1 MEHNYRVD
9 AGKLR
14 SAREEAGLT
23 VAGLAERAGIHA
35 YQLMLVEGQGYVP
48 TLTVLR
54 NITQALDIPAHTVIE
69 WKPGMAFRE
78 EVGGVSS

>member
-1 MEHNYRVD
+1 MERNYRVD

-14 SAREEAGLT
+14 SMREEAGLT
-23 VAGLAERAGIHA
+23 VAGLADRAGVHA

-54 NITQALDIPAHTVIE
+54 RVTQALDIPAHSVIE
-69 WKPGMAFRE
+69 WSAETPLRE
-78 EVGGVSS
+78 SLGEVSP

>member
-1 MEHNYRVD
+1 MERNYRVD

-14 SAREEAGLT
+14 SEREGAGLT

-54 NITQALDIPAHTVIE
+54 SITQALDIPAHTVIE
-69 WKPGMAFRE
+69 WKTARPLRE
-78 EVGGVSS
+78 EVGEVSS

>member
-1 MEHNYRVD
+1 MECSYRVD

-23 VAGLAERAGIHA
+23 VAGLAHRAGVHA

-54 NITQALDIPAHTVIE
+54 RVTLALDIPAHSVIE
-69 WKPGMAFRE
+69 WSSEMPLRE
-78 EVGGVSS
+78 SLGEVLP